1 MSSMCNPKCIEKSSR
16 ILTNY
21 EQNEIHNNRLF
32 RQFNSENSSE
42 YKDYL
47 IKNAHLIAKDNY
59 LRAREGVNCNYF
71 RCKSS
76 K

>member
-1 MSSMCNPKCIEKSSR
+1 MSSICNPKCIEKSPR

-21 EQNEIHNNRLF
+21 EQNEIHNNRLIKKF
-32 RQFNSENSSE
+32 DSENSSA

-47 IKNAHLIAKDNY
+47 IQNAHLIAKENY
-59 LRAREGVNCNYF
+59 LKARESVNCNYF
-71 RCKSS
+71 RCKGS